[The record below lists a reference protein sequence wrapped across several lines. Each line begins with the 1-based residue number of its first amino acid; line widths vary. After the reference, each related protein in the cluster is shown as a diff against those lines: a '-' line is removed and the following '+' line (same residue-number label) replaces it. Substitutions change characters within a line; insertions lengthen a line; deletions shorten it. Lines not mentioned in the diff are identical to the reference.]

1 MNRLVLR
8 INRDGYFQGSLGR
21 CLERKR
27 VKDFFSGRWWRHT
40 WPHLGQMS
48 ASTVEVWVRVFAGR
62 FSSIRCFFQKYG
74 CFTCDVRSGFPDFPP
89 PPGACCHDSWEFGQA
104 VAQWGLHKRFFL
116 CVDPTIKLYLLTL
129 VLIFEGIFREETFLY
144 TCPNSHEF

>member
-27 VKDFFSGRWWRHT
+27 VTDIFFRSLVTSHLATPAADECFNSRGLGPSVCWSLFQHSVFFSKIRLF
-40 WPHLGQMS
+40 HLRCQ
-48 ASTVEVWVRVFAGR
+48 VWISRLSPQVPVVMTGVW
-62 FSSIRCFFQKYG
+62 SSGCSVGSSQGFFFVG
-74 CFTCDVRSGFPDFPP
+74 
-89 PPGACCHDSWEFGQA
+89 
-104 VAQWGLHKRFFL
+104 
-116 CVDPTIKLYLLTL
+116 PTTKLYLLTL

-144 TCPNSHEF
+144 TCPRSHEF